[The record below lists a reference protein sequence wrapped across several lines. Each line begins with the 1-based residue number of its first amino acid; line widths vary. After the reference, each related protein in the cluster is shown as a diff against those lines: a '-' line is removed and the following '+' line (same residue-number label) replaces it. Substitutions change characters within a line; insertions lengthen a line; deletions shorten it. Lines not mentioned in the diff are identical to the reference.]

1 MNVDI
6 KAVFNLLNK
15 TFRAYKIYPKGH
27 EIPKYFLTQLWENLK
42 TSIKAQ
48 NIEFV
53 LEKGEVLNIEGKTI
67 WKENEDDDNLA
78 WVLYKHGIRGITIT
92 PDITATDL
100 QNFFEAIQNA
110 YISKDKFA
118 LIYEINQKEYS
129 GITFEFMPEFL
140 QDQNVVV
147 PETYQDLLK
156 LKETEPTSE
165 PVEVEGQIS
174 TTIEIPIIIESREV
188 FTISFEEEQKLSEE
202 ISKERETNH
211 LEKVLHYLYTIIGL
225 ETAEEIEPLLKA
237 IEEFILLE
245 INDSGISRVSRVIH
259 DLKALKTNLE
269 NEDKAKAIDS
279 LLKRLSEPSLIENVI
294 KNHIDNRPKEL
305 ELFLTGLDPGAA
317 LTLFK
322 IATELPQKSQRQLIF
337 RSMIN
342 MQNFDPQ
349 RILNYIITNKKNEK
363 ILIAGLEFIS
373 IGKYS
378 QAKDFLTDLQLT
390 VDKNLKKSLLEALSA
405 IEGDLTP
412 FFYDNDI
419 SVRMS
424 TYLEMKRNPR
434 KSFVNLIVERL
445 KSEELFYKFD
455 VLEKKQ
461 FMSLIPEYIDYPA
474 VEETVR
480 NILTQNLSLLNK
492 ITKAKKYYETI
503 QFLVNSMVESNK
515 RKVYLL
521 LIEAVKRTK
530 DNKIREMCSEALK
543 QFKE

>member
-1 MNVDI
+1 
-6 KAVFNLLNK
+6 
-15 TFRAYKIYPKGH
+15 
-27 EIPKYFLTQLWENLK
+27 
-42 TSIKAQ
+42 
-48 NIEFV
+48 
-53 LEKGEVLNIEGKTI
+53 
-67 WKENEDDDNLA
+67 
-78 WVLYKHGIRGITIT
+78 
-92 PDITATDL
+92 
-100 QNFFEAIQNA
+100 
-110 YISKDKFA
+110 
-118 LIYEINQKEYS
+118 
-129 GITFEFMPEFL
+129 MPEFL

-225 ETAEEIEPLLKA
+225 EAAEEIEPLLKA

-245 INDSGISRVSRVIH
+245 MNDSGISRVSRVIH

-269 NEDKAKAIDS
+269 NADKAKAIDS

-294 KNHIDNRPKEL
+294 KIHIDNRPKEL

-322 IATELPQKSQRQLIF
+322 IATELPQKGQRQLIF

-342 MQNFDPQ
+342 MQNFDSQ

-412 FFYDNDI
+412 FF
-419 SVRMS
+419 VR
-424 TYLEMKRNPR
+424 
-434 KSFVNLIVERL
+434 
-445 KSEELFYKFD
+445 
-455 VLEKKQ
+455 Q
-461 FMSLIPEYIDYPA
+461 
-474 VEETVR
+474 
-480 NILTQNLSLLNK
+480 
-492 ITKAKKYYETI
+492 
-503 QFLVNSMVESNK
+503 
-515 RKVYLL
+515 
-521 LIEAVKRTK
+521 
-530 DNKIREMCSEALK
+530 
-543 QFKE
+543 